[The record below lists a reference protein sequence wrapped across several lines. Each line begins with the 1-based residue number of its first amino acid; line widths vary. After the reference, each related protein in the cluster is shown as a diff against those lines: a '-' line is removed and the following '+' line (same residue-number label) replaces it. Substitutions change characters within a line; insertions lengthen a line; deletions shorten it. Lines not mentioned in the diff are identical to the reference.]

1 MLKSGKN
8 QIYSRFNKIVN
19 NVCEN
24 NLTHVIITLMLL
36 LVFAQASKR
45 NKIR

>member
-1 MLKSGKN
+1 MLKCKKN
-8 QIYSRFNKIVN
+8 QIYRRFNEIVN
-19 NVCEN
+19 YVCEN
-24 NLTHVIITLMLL
+24 NLTRIISVLKLI